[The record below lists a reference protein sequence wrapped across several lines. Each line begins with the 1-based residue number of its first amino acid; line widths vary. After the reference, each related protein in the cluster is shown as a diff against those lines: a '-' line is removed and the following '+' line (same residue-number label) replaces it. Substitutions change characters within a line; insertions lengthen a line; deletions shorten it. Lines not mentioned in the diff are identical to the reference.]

1 MLSRRWLEGPTWI
14 PRLVRGVL
22 CAPFAIGLSTACQAA
37 ETTAAAPLDA
47 RGPLILGII
56 LGLTAFAITAAIGF
70 LRASQRARA
79 VEAQAELGAKQIGAE
94 LDGVKTILSS
104 EPQILVHWERGG
116 EGRIVTN
123 TLDGG
128 LLIPNEIKPLLN
140 FSAWLDGD
148 SAGQLTGMLEAL
160 RNEATPFSV
169 MAATVAGA
177 HVELEGRA
185 TSIGAVLKIR
195 DLVGERES
203 LSKICERQKALSSR
217 IEATRAF
224 LDALPMPVWMRD
236 ADGRIEWVNRAYAGA
251 VDAADADDARRRQL
265 ELIDASMREQAE
277 RRIAEGEVYNGRF
290 EVPIEGIPK
299 TFETV
304 MAPLGQASAGIAV
317 NFGAPDLAPAS
328 PREARDRTLDRIG
341 TAVAVF
347 TSDQR
352 LSYFNRAYLDLW
364 KLDEEWLASGPS
376 HGEVLDRLRQ
386 QGRLPEQTDFR
397 EWRERQVAPK
407 GEDQPQDDWWHLPD
421 GRSIRV
427 MADRAADGGF
437 TFLYEDGT
445 ERLALESR
453 FNALIQVQ
461 KETLDNLQEGVAVF
475 ASDGRLKLFNRAFA
489 RIWQLSTKPLDREP
503 HIDDVIDQ
511 CRALLDD
518 DAAWDEVKSA
528 VTGIDDERRA
538 LQGELARPDG
548 SVLAYAGL
556 PLPDGATLLT
566 YVDVTDTKRAE
577 RALIERNEALE
588 AADRLKSDFI
598 SNISYEL
605 RVPLTNIIGFS
616 ELLATP
622 EMGPLSE
629 TQRDYV
635 SHIRSSSDTLLAI
648 INDILDLASIDA
660 GALELKVT
668 KVQLGDVLK
677 AAVLAVRERL
687 QQANLALKV
696 EIGEPVEAFDG
707 DAQRVTQV
715 IYNLLANAVDFSPEG
730 GVVRLDCRR
739 VENMM
744 AISVTDQG
752 PGIPQ
757 EQQHMVFERFE
768 GRVGNSKQNGVGLG
782 LSIVKSL
789 VELHGGNVALV
800 SAPGQG
806 TTVTVRFPMN
816 RAGGSESDRQT
827 SAKPIDDRSPA
838 AA

>member
-1 MLSRRWLEGPTWI
+1 MLSRRWLEGPTRI
-14 PRLVRGVL
+14 PRLVRGAF

-37 ETTAAAPLDA
+37 ETAATAPPDA

-56 LGLTAFAITAAIGF
+56 LGLTAFAITAAIGY
-70 LRASQRARA
+70 LRATQRARA
-79 VEAQAELGAKQIGAE
+79 VETQAELGAKQIGAE

-116 EGRIVTN
+116 DGRIVTN

-140 FSAWLDGD
+140 FPGWLDGN
-148 SAGQLTGMLEAL
+148 SAGELTGMLEAL
-160 RNEATPFSV
+160 RSEATPFSV
-169 MAATVAGA
+169 MAATLGGA

-185 TSIGAVLKIR
+185 TSVGAVLKIR

-203 LSKICERQKALSSR
+203 LSKICARHEHLSSR
-217 IEATRAF
+217 IEATRGF

-236 ADGRIEWVNRAYAGA
+236 AEGRIEWVNRAYAGA
-251 VDAADADDARRRQL
+251 VEAVDAEDARRRQL
-265 ELIDASMREQAE
+265 ELVDASMREQAE
-277 RRIAEGEVYNGRF
+277 RRIGEGEVYNGRF
-290 EVPIEGIPK
+290 NLPIQGGTK

-304 MAPLGQASAGIAV
+304 MAPLGKASAGIAV
-317 NFGAPDLAPAS
+317 NFEAPDLAPAS
-328 PREARDRTLDRIG
+328 PLEAHDRTLDRIG

-364 KLDEEWLASGPS
+364 KLDEEWLGSGPS
-376 HGEVLDRLRQ
+376 HGEILDRLRQ
-386 QGRLPEQTDFR
+386 QGRVPEQTDFR
-397 EWRERQVAPK
+397 EWRERQVGPK
-407 GEDQPQDDWWHLPD
+407 GENQPRDDWWHLPD

-475 ASDGRLKLFNRAFA
+475 ASDGRLKLFNRSFA

-503 HIDDVIDQ
+503 HIDDVIEQ

-528 VTGIDDERRA
+528 VTGIDHERRS

-622 EMGPLSE
+622 QMGPLSN

-660 GALELKVT
+660 GALELKIT

-687 QQANLALKV
+687 QQAKLDLKV
-696 EIGEPVEAFDG
+696 EIAEPVEAFDG

-715 IYNLLANAVDFSPEG
+715 IYNLLANAVELSPEG
-730 GVVRLDCRR
+730 GVVQLDCRR
-739 VENMM
+739 VANMM

-752 PGIPQ
+752 PGIPEDQQ
-757 EQQHMVFERFE
+757 ETVFERFE
-768 GRVGNSKQNGVGLG
+768 GRAGNSKQRGVGLG

-806 TTVTVRFPMN
+806 TTVTVRFPMSQ
-816 RAGGSESDRQT
+816 ASGSERDRET
-827 SAKPIDDRSPA
+827 SGKPIVDRSSA

>member
-1 MLSRRWLEGPTWI
+1 M
-14 PRLVRGVL
+14 VRGAL
-22 CAPFAIGLSTACQAA
+22 CTPFVMGLSTACWAA
-37 ETTAAAPLDA
+37 DGVAGSPLDA

-56 LGLTAFAITAAIGF
+56 LGITAFAITAAIGF
-70 LRASQRARA
+70 LRATRRARA
-79 VEAQAELGAKQIGAE
+79 AETKAEHGAKQIGAE
-94 LDGVKTILSS
+94 LDGVRTILSS

-123 TLDGG
+123 SLDED

-140 FSAWLDGD
+140 FSGWLEDHFAGD
-148 SAGQLTGMLEAL
+148 LTEKLEAL
-160 RNEATPFSV
+160 KSEAKPFSV

-185 TSIGAVLKIR
+185 TSAGAILKIR

-203 LSKICERQKALSSR
+203 LSKICERHEALSSR
-217 IEATRAF
+217 IEATRSF
-224 LDALPMPVWMRD
+224 LDALPMPVWLRD
-236 ADGRIEWVNRAYAGA
+236 AEGRIEWVNRAYAGA
-251 VDAADADDARRRQL
+251 VEAADGEEVRRRQL
-265 ELIDASMREQAE
+265 ELVEASMRGEAEQ
-277 RRIAEGEVYNGRF
+277 RIAEGEIYSGRF
-290 EVPIEGIPK
+290 DVPVQGG
-299 TFETV
+299 TRSFDMV

-317 NFGAPDLAPAS
+317 NFETADLAMAS
-328 PREARDRTLDRIG
+328 PYVAHDRTLDRIG

-347 TSDQR
+347 TGEQR

-364 KLDEEWLASGPS
+364 RLDEEWLASGPA
-376 HGEVLDRLRQ
+376 HGEILDRLRQ

-397 EWRERQVAPK
+397 EWRERQVAPR

-427 MADRAADGGF
+427 LADRAADGGL

-475 ASDGRLKLFNRAFA
+475 ASDGRLKLFNRSFA
-489 RIWQLSTKPLDREP
+489 RIWQLGTKPLAREP
-503 HIDDVIDQ
+503 HIDDVIEQ
-511 CRALLDD
+511 CRMLLDD

-528 VTGIDDERRA
+528 VTGIDHERRS

-566 YVDVTDTKRAE
+566 YVDITDTKRAE

-588 AADRLKSDFI
+588 AADRLKSEFI
-598 SNISYEL
+598 SKISYEL

-616 ELLATP
+616 ELLAMP
-622 EMGPLSE
+622 AMGPLSE
-629 TQRDYV
+629 KQRDYV
-635 SHIRSSSDTLLAI
+635 SHVRSSSDTLLAI

-660 GALELKVT
+660 GALELKIT
-668 KVQLGDVLK
+668 KVELGDVLK
-677 AAVLAVRERL
+677 AAVLGVRERL
-687 QQANLALKV
+687 QQAKLDLKV
-696 EIGEPVEAFDG
+696 QIGEPVEAFDG

-715 IYNLLANAVDFSPEG
+715 IYNLLVNAIDFSPEG
-730 GVVRLDCRR
+730 GIVRLDCRR

-752 PGIPQ
+752 PGIPEELQ
-757 EQQHMVFERFE
+757 EAVFQRFE
-768 GRVGNSKQNGVGLG
+768 GRAGNSKQRGVGLG

-789 VELHGGNVALV
+789 VELHGGDAAFV
-800 SAPGQG
+800 SAPGHG
-806 TTVTVRFPMN
+806 TTVTVRFPVSHAAAKPGG
-816 RAGGSESDRQT
+816 AGGSEPGREAT
-827 SAKPIDDRSPA
+827 AKAIDDRSPA